1 MHNSANYSLK
11 VSIIKGHNYPVESH
25 YTRTRD
31 DYILQA
37 FRIPNSASCQRPGTK
52 PVVIFLHG
60 MTASADTF
68 LLNGPKDG
76 LPFMLADACY
86 DVWLANFRGT
96 RYSRLHAY
104 LNPNKNEFWRFSF
117 HEIGVEDLAA
127 FIDYILQLTNEKT
140 VNVVAHSQGCTTLLV
155 LLSMRPEYN
164 EKVKTAIL
172 MAPAAFMEHTSTLGQ
187 TVFRPYIMLS
197 PDSEYLQH
205 SKFRSHIMPTVCR
218 LGRWSVCNLYL
229 YLNGRPSS
237 HFNTSVYPSLL
248 ATHPAGISTR
258 QPKHFIQLTD
268 SGKFRQY
275 DYGSVKNLIVYGQKS
290 PPDYKLYNVRP
301 LSPVHIFYSD
311 DDSSTNATDIR
322 LLGSKLTSVVMNRI
336 TKPTWHHLD
345 FIFATTVAKDI
356 NMPIIQILD
365 KFS

>member
-1 MHNSANYSLK
+1 
-11 VSIIKGHNYPVESH
+11 SIIKGHNYPVESH

-37 FRIPNSASCQRPGTK
+37 FRIPNSAFFRRPGKK
-52 PVVIFLHG
+52 PVVLILHG

-76 LPFMLADACY
+76 LPFMLTDACY

-96 RYSRLHAY
+96 RYSRHHAY
-104 LNPNKNEFWRFSF
+104 LNPDKNEFWRFSF
-117 HEIGVEDLAA
+117 HEIGVEDVAA
-127 FIDYILQLTNEKT
+127 FIDYILRLTNQKA
-140 VNVVAHSQGCTTLLV
+140 VHVVGHSQGCTTLLI

-164 EKVKTAIL
+164 EKVKIAIL
-172 MAPAAFMEHTSTLGQ
+172 MAPAAFMKHTSTVGQ
-187 TVFRPYIMLS
+187 TVIRPYVMLA
-197 PDSEYLQH
+197 PDSEFMEH
-205 SKFRSHIMPTVCR
+205 SEIRSNIMPTVCR
-218 LGRWSVCNLYL
+218 LGSWGTSICNLYL
-229 YLNGRPSS
+229 LFNGRPSN
-237 HFNTSVYPSLL
+237 HFNTSIFPLLL

-258 QPKHFIQLTD
+258 QPRHFMQLTD

-275 DYGSVKNLIVYGQKS
+275 DYGLAKNLIFYGQRS

-301 LSPVHIFYSD
+301 LSPVHIFYSE

-322 LLGSKLTSVVMNRI
+322 TLASKLPSVVLNHI

-345 FIFATTVAKDI
+345 FLHAITVAEDI
-356 NMPIIQILD
+356 NKPIIQIFD
-365 KFS
+365 KF